1 MSDETTDESNAKG
14 KEDIVDTKKPE
25 EPDKVNN
32 EISPLDR
39 AEAANKEKEKLLERE
54 EKLQDRKEKMFAE
67 EKVGGRA
74 KVGGEVETKE
84 ETPKEYNARIE
95 KEISEGKHN
104 D

>member
-14 KEDIVDTKKPE
+14 KEDIVDTPK
-25 EPDKVNN
+25 DKIVNN
-32 EISPLDR
+32 EYSPLEEADR
-39 AEAANKEKEKLLERE
+39 INKEKASLLERE

-84 ETPKEYNARIE
+84 ETPKEYAD
-95 KEISEGKHN
+95 KVMAGEIK
-104 D
+104 DD